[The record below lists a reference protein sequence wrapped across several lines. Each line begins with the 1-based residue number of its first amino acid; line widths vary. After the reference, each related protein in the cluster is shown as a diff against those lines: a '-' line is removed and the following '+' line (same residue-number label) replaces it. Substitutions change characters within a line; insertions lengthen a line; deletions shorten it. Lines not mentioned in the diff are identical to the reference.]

1 MEINPRFLS
10 MLQTYVDHILEQNK
24 EYIVS
29 ELSEGLNW
37 DDGWQI
43 CASKMAVKATKAAT
57 QLSAAAIM
65 SLLLESGNITLN
77 TEALAPDLQL
87 IIGGKREN
95 ENESPLRPLDE

>member
-1 MEINPRFLS
+1 MEIDSRFLS
-10 MLQTYVDHILEQNK
+10 MLQTYIDHILEQNQ

-29 ELSEGLNW
+29 ELSNGIDWN
-37 DDGWQI
+37 DGWQI

-65 SLLLESGNITLN
+65 SLLLASGNVTLN

-87 IIGGKREN
+87 IIGEKREN
-95 ENESPLRPLDE
+95 NLNTPPKTLDE